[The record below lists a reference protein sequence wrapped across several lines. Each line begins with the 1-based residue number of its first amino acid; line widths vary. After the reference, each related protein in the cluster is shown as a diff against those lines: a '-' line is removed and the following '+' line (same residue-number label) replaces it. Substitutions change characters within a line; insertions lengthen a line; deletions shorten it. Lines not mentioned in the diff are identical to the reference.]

1 MFHGHVTTAKP
12 KTAPSG
18 PMRARTAL
26 IGIECGG
33 THTVAIAADAAGRQ
47 LDRLEAGPANQRL
60 LTPTQLASHFRA
72 LAGRLPAPSALGIGM
87 AGVRES
93 ADRRLVQAA
102 AAAAWPGVPCWAGND
117 LETALAA
124 ADTGTSAPEVTRII
138 VISGTGSCCYG
149 RNPRGQTARV
159 GGWGHLLSD
168 KGSGYDIALEAM
180 QQAIHRFDLTGR
192 WPGLGAR
199 LLLRLQ
205 LNEPNDIITW
215 IHQAPKDEI
224 AALTVQVF
232 AAAARGDAIARS
244 AIQSAVRHLATDAV
258 ACARRLTQ
266 PGRPVEFV
274 FVGGVLHRQKTF
286 ARAVSCE
293 LRRLWPES
301 ASRLLKREGAWG
313 AVAHARALAHTP
325 PHPVRCPRARPAAS
339 PDGAAPFCPVPEA
352 TGQSPTEQRN
362 PRSVDLD
369 RRSLSSAIELMIS
382 EETRLP
388 GALRAEAAQIEKAI
402 GLIVRAFR
410 RGGRLFYVG
419 AGTSGRLGVL
429 DASECPPT
437 FRAAPDQVQGIMAGG
452 HRALWAADE
461 DVEDDAEAGAK
472 AILFRGVT
480 CRDVVVGIAAS
491 GRTPFV
497 WGALHRARECGAATV
512 LLCFN
517 PFLRFARGGRPDV
530 VIAPNVG
537 PEVLTGSTRLKAGT
551 ATKLILNML
560 TTLSMARTGKVIGN
574 LMVDLN
580 PSNEKLRERAVRIVC
595 DLTGA
600 AASVARARLERN
612 GWQVKAAVARGAP
625 GKRRRLCHE
634 RRSHS

>member
-1 MFHGHVTTAKP
+1 
-12 KTAPSG
+12 
-18 PMRARTAL
+18 MRAGTTL

-33 THTVAIAADAAGRQ
+33 THTVAIAADADGRQ
-47 LDRLEAGPANQRL
+47 LRRLEAGPANQRL

-72 LAGRLPAPSALGIGM
+72 LAGRLPRPSALGIGM

-93 ADRRLVQAA
+93 TDRRLVQAA
-102 AAAAWPGVPCWAGND
+102 AAAAWPAVPCWAGND

-124 ADTGTSAPEVTRII
+124 ADTGMSTPSVTRII
-138 VISGTGSCCYG
+138 IISGTGSCCYG
-149 RNPRGQTARV
+149 RNARGQTARV

-192 WPGLGAR
+192 WPDLGAR

-224 AALTVQVF
+224 AALAVQVF

-244 AIQSAVRHLATDAV
+244 AIQSAVRHLAADAV

-266 PGRPVEFV
+266 PGRPVDFV
-274 FVGGVLHRQKTF
+274 FVGGVLHRQKSF
-286 ARAVSCE
+286 ARAVGLE
-293 LRRLWPES
+293 LRRLWPGS
-301 ASRLLKREGAWG
+301 ATRLLQREGAWG
-313 AVAHARALAHTP
+313 AVAQAGALARTSP
-325 PHPVRCPRARPAAS
+325 RPGRRSRTRRVNSADNADPAWPVPHP
-339 PDGAAPFCPVPEA
+339 

-362 PRSVDLD
+362 PRSLDLD

-388 GALRAEAAQIEKAI
+388 RALRAEAAQIERAVK
-402 GLIVRAFR
+402 LIVRAFR

-437 FRAAPDQVQGIMAGG
+437 FRAAPGQVQGIMAGG

-480 CRDVVVGIAAS
+480 RRDVVVGIAAS

-497 WGALHRARECGAATV
+497 WGALHRARDRGAATV
-512 LLCFN
+512 LICFN
-517 PFLRFARGGRPDV
+517 PFLKFVRGGRPDV
-530 VIAPNVG
+530 VIAPDVG

-560 TTLSMARTGKVIGN
+560 TTLAMARTGKVIGN

-595 DLTGA
+595 ELTGGEP
-600 AASVARARLERN
+600 SVARAHLEQS
-612 GWQVKAAVARGAP
+612 GWQVKAALAHRAL
-625 GKRRRLCHE
+625 GKRRLLCHDK
-634 RRSHS
+634 RRHS

>member
-1 MFHGHVTTAKP
+1 MQQDR
-12 KTAPSG
+12 SG
-18 PMRARTAL
+18 IRTETIL
-26 IGIECGG
+26 LGIECGG

-47 LDRLEAGPANQRL
+47 LHRLEAGPANQRL

-72 LAGRLPAPSALGIGM
+72 LANRLPAPSALGIGM

-102 AAAAWPGVPCWAGND
+102 AATAWPGVPCWAGND

-124 ADTGTSAPEVTRII
+124 ADAGTSAPDVTRVI

-180 QQAIHRFDLTGR
+180 QQAIRRFDLTGR
-192 WPGLGAR
+192 WPDLGAR
-199 LLLRLQ
+199 LLLTLQ

-224 AALTVQVF
+224 AALAVQVF
-232 AAAARGDAIARS
+232 AAARGDPIARS
-244 AIQSAVRHLATDAV
+244 AIQSAVRHLAADAV
-258 ACARRLTQ
+258 ACARRLTR

-286 ARAVSCE
+286 ARAVSLE
-293 LRRLWPES
+293 LRRLWPEN

-313 AVAHARALAHTP
+313 AVAHARAIVPTL
-325 PHPVRCPRARPAAS
+325 PHPARRPRTRSAAS
-339 PDGAAPFCPVPEA
+339 PDSPAPSCPIPEA

-362 PRSVDLD
+362 PRSLDLD

-388 GALRAEAAQIEKAI
+388 RALRAEAVRIERAI
-402 GLIVRAFR
+402 RLIVRAFR
-410 RGGRLFYVG
+410 RGGRLFYLG

-437 FRAAPDQVQGIMAGG
+437 FGAPPEQVQGIMAGG

-461 DVEDDAEAGAK
+461 DVEDDTEAGAK

-480 CRDVVVGIAAS
+480 RRDVVVGIAAS

-497 WGALHRARECGAATV
+497 WGALHRARDRGAATV
-512 LLCFN
+512 LICFN
-517 PFLRFARGGRPDV
+517 PFLRFARGERPDV

-560 TTLSMARTGKVIGN
+560 TTLSMVRTGKAIGN

-595 DLTGA
+595 ALTGA
-600 AASVARARLERN
+600 APSVARTRLEQN
-612 GWQVKAAVARGAP
+612 GWQVKAALVHRALGE
-625 GKRRRLCHE
+625 GRRLCHE
-634 RRSHS
+634 KRCQS

>member
-1 MFHGHVTTAKP
+1 M
-12 KTAPSG
+12 
-18 PMRARTAL
+18 
-26 IGIECGG
+26 
-33 THTVAIAADAAGRQ
+33 
-47 LDRLEAGPANQRL
+47 
-60 LTPTQLASHFRA
+60 
-72 LAGRLPAPSALGIGM
+72 
-87 AGVRES
+87 
-93 ADRRLVQAA
+93 
-102 AAAAWPGVPCWAGND
+102 
-117 LETALAA
+117 
-124 ADTGTSAPEVTRII
+124 
-138 VISGTGSCCYG
+138 SC
-149 RNPRGQTARV
+149 
-159 GGWGHLLSD
+159 
-168 KGSGYDIALEAM
+168 K
-180 QQAIHRFDLTGR
+180 
-192 WPGLGAR
+192 
-199 LLLRLQ
+199 
-205 LNEPNDIITW
+205 
-215 IHQAPKDEI
+215 
-224 AALTVQVF
+224 
-232 AAAARGDAIARS
+232 
-244 AIQSAVRHLATDAV
+244 
-258 ACARRLTQ
+258 
-266 PGRPVEFV
+266 
-274 FVGGVLHRQKTF
+274 
-286 ARAVSCE
+286 

-551 ATKLILNML
+551 AIKLILNML
-560 TTLSMARTGKVIGN
+560 TTLSMVRTGKVIGN